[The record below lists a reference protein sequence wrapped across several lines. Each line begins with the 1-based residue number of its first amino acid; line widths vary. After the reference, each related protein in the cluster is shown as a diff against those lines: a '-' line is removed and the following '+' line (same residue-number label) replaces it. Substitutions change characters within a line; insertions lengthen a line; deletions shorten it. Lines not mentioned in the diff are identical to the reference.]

1 MTSLDVTDYNIE
13 HEDTIEDWFIGKQ
26 LAAIVNCAIC
36 ILKAYEYNPQIFS
49 QSSSIFISTQY
60 YSYAQCMSLSDH

>member
-36 ILKAYEYNPQIFS
+36 TYLK
-49 QSSSIFISTQY
+49 
-60 YSYAQCMSLSDH
+60 SL